1 MAIRRN
7 LSQPL
12 AVSAFDGPDKPKRK
26 EKTKK
31 KIVRR
36 GKTKKEVK
44 EFSYETT
51 KTRPDLS
58 LSSEDMGVAEISKVT
73 GTEKKKYTRKG
84 KLKKKVTK
92 TETAPVAAVGHAYFD
107 GKRKEYDPRY
117 TKAQTKKT
125 KTKVKYK

>member
-12 AVSAFDGPDKPKRK
+12 AVSAFDRPDKPKRK

-31 KIVRR
+31 KIVRG

-44 EFSYETT
+44 EFSYETA
-51 KTRPDLS
+51 KRNPD
-58 LSSEDMGVAEISKVT
+58 VTEISKVT
-73 GTEKKKYTRKG
+73 GTQKKKYTRKG

-92 TETAPVAAVGHAYFD
+92 TKTAPVAVVDYAYFD
-107 GKRKEYDPRY
+107 GKRKEYNPQY
-117 TKAQTKKT
+117 TKAKTKKT